1 MTRPNENKNQN
12 KERKKE
18 AANNLVALELHW

>member
-1 MTRPNENKNQN
+1 MTRPNENKNQD

-18 AANNLVALELHW
+18 TANNLVALELHW